1 MVYPSAG
8 NIRLTSDENLTK
20 TLIDSRKIYLAFECF
35 LKTGLSQ
42 TYTIVYIQLL
52 AYTSKHIQWK
62 KLFSI
67 YKHQTESKMTGS
79 TTTEKS
85 ANNPLE
91 QFVLLAKTVKGTA
104 AAELIKQAVETPG
117 VHVFGELLD
126 MPNIKELESGP
137 YVQYWNTLNLFA
149 YGTYRKYLE
158 NKDKVLELTPTQK
171 KKLQHLT
178 IVTLATK
185 SRCIPY
191 SVLLD
196 ELDIK
201 NVRDLEDLIIEAIYA
216 DIIHGKLDQKNSQ
229 LEVDYAGLGRDVRAA
244 DSRVVAETCAAW
256 GEACD
261 MVLTCIEDQ
270 VVRANHE
277 KQKATNHKERIQRD
291 IANIKKS
298 LVVQIVGGG
307 VQEADMPGGSS
318 GAGGSESSREALSIP
333 PDLKKKQIKIKG
345 MKSSVLK

>member
-1 MVYPSAG
+1 
-8 NIRLTSDENLTK
+8 
-20 TLIDSRKIYLAFECF
+20 
-35 LKTGLSQ
+35 
-42 TYTIVYIQLL
+42 
-52 AYTSKHIQWK
+52 
-62 KLFSI
+62 
-67 YKHQTESKMTGS
+67 MTGG

-91 QFVLLAKTVKGTA
+91 QFVLLAKTAKGA
-104 AAELIKQAVETPG
+104 AALELIRQAVETPG

-149 YGTYRKYLE
+149 YGTYKEYLE
-158 NKDKVLELTPTQK
+158 NKDKVLDLTPTQR

-191 SVLLD
+191 SVLLE

-229 LEVDYAGLGRDVRAA
+229 LEVDYAGLGRDVRPN
-244 DSRVVAETCAAW
+244 DTGVVAETLAAW
-256 GEACD
+256 GQACD
-261 MVLTCIEDQ
+261 TVLACIEIQ
-270 VVRANHE
+270 VTRANVA
-277 KQKATNHKERIQRD
+277 KQKATYHKERIQRD
-291 IANIKKS
+291 SAHIKKT
-298 LVVQIVGGG
+298 LAAQAGGGG
-307 VQEADMPGGSS
+307 VQEADMAGGSS
-318 GAGGSESSREALSIP
+318 GAGGTESGREALSVP
-333 PDLKKKQIKIKG
+333 PDPKKKQQKVKG
-345 MKSSVLK
+345 STNPVKHHELSDEPN